1 MKNIKNFIDL
11 WNKYKCILTKSQK
24 KWGILVLVM
33 TLFGA
38 VFETLGVS
46 IVLPL
51 VQVMIDVDSLRK
63 YTTVIKLVHFFGF
76 EFNKGLVWLIG
87 YLVIAIYLLKNI
99 YLFFLSYIRVKYS
112 CKIQR
117 ELSIE
122 MMETYMGRGYL
133 FFVNITTGELLRGM
147 QGSIGNVYEGLYQ
160 LLRIFAEVFTV
171 VCICI
176 FIMITDWTMAACV
189 VLLAGI
195 CLLFV
200 LFVFKKWTKISGE
213 IIFKYD
219 SLINK
224 TLLQAFQGIKEVLVL
239 HSQSFFIRTYEKQ
252 YIKRQKGII
261 GKTVSTESPA
271 YLIEGICVIGMI
283 IAVCMK
289 TRNISD
295 TTVLIPQ
302 LAAFAVAA
310 FRIMPSLGRIS
321 SYFNVFMTCIPG
333 INDAYENFLNIRN
346 ENGNIRIKDKG
357 NLQTEAK
364 RKYDWQEIEVKN
376 ISWRYPSAQKWILKN
391 VSITIEKGKS
401 IAFVGVSGAGKTTF
415 ADIIL
420 GLFEPCEG
428 RICVDNLNIKEV
440 LEKYNNFIS
449 FVPQNVY
456 LLDDSVRN
464 NVAFG
469 ISEKEIDDRKVWRS
483 LEQACLK
490 EFIEDQE
497 EKLDMKIG
505 EKGIKLSGGQRQ
517 RIAIARALY
526 NDPDILVLDEATSA
540 LDTETETAIME
551 SINSLH
557 GKKTLIIIAHRL
569 TTIQNCDV
577 IYRIEDGKAM
587 QCRYD
592 EL

>member
-1 MKNIKNFIDL
+1 
-11 WNKYKCILTKSQK
+11 
-24 KWGILVLVM
+24 
-33 TLFGA
+33 
-38 VFETLGVS
+38 
-46 IVLPL
+46 
-51 VQVMIDVDSLRK
+51 
-63 YTTVIKLVHFFGF
+63 
-76 EFNKGLVWLIG
+76 
-87 YLVIAIYLLKNI
+87 
-99 YLFFLSYIRVKYS
+99 
-112 CKIQR
+112 
-117 ELSIE
+117 
-122 MMETYMGRGYL
+122 
-133 FFVNITTGELLRGM
+133 
-147 QGSIGNVYEGLYQ
+147 
-160 LLRIFAEVFTV
+160 
-171 VCICI
+171 
-176 FIMITDWTMAACV
+176 
-189 VLLAGI
+189 
-195 CLLFV
+195 
-200 LFVFKKWTKISGE
+200 
-213 IIFKYD
+213 
-219 SLINK
+219 
-224 TLLQAFQGIKEVLVL
+224 
-239 HSQSFFIRTYEKQ
+239 
-252 YIKRQKGII
+252 
-261 GKTVSTESPA
+261 
-271 YLIEGICVIGMI
+271 
-283 IAVCMK
+283 MK